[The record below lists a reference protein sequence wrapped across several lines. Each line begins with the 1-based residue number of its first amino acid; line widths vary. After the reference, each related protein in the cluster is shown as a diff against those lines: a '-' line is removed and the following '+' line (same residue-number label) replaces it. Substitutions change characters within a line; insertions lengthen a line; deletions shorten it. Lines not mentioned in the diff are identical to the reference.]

1 MPENFTKLRPGKKNN
16 ESIMKEHVHHLKDEE
31 VNILLNDLL
40 EQYGYD
46 FTDYSFASVKR
57 RLQRVYINDRFP
69 SFAEFR
75 YRVISDSTYLTYLME
90 QITVN
95 VTEMF
100 RDPAFFQALRKQVLP
115 ILATYPFIRIW
126 HAGCS
131 TGEEVYSM
139 AILLQEMNLLHKSV
153 IYATDINESVLEKA
167 RKGIF
172 PLAFMQQY
180 SQNYLQSG
188 GQRDFS
194 QYYAANYEYAK
205 FSESLSEK
213 IIFAAHNLVTDRSF
227 NEFQLIICRNV
238 LIYFNKELQD
248 KVLHLFS
255 ESLEQL
261 GFLALGAKETLRF
274 TTAAPLFKPLA
285 QKEKIW
291 RKIAT

>member
-1 MPENFTKLRPGKKNN
+1 
-16 ESIMKEHVHHLKDEE
+16 MKEHVHHLKDEE

-57 RLQRVYINDRFP
+57 RLQRVFINDRFP

-75 YRVISDSTYLTYLME
+75 YRVIKDSTYLTYLME

-115 ILATYPFIRIW
+115 VLATYPFIRIW

-139 AILLQEMNLLHKSV
+139 AILLQEMGLLHKSV

-188 GQRDFS
+188 GQHDFS

-261 GFLALGAKETLRF
+261 GFMALGAKETLRF
-274 TTAAPLFKPLA
+274 TTVAPLFKPLA
-285 QKEKIW
+285 LKEKIW